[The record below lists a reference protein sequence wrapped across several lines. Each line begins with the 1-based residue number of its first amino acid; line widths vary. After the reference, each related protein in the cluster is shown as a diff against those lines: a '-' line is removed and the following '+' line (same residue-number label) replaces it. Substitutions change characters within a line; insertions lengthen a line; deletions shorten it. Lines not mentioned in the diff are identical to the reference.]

1 MWHLETEWYKYVVK
15 LYSHWRTT
23 QVQIKKQSIS
33 LHRRNNLL
41 LAPVQPFS
49 NVSREMIT
57 TAYHWAT
64 CNGTTTMPEERERCW
79 RAHFCG
85 MMLFLLGSAMP
96 PTGYRHNHTTLHQL
110 HISLLQSISFK
121 HSLSRKCGRVVP
133 PVVCSLQKNC
143 TTTILLGKRDLSNQ
157 QNHIWVR
164 LPSLTFANLWRQT
177 FTSF

>member
-1 MWHLETEWYKYVVK
+1 
-15 LYSHWRTT
+15 
-23 QVQIKKQSIS
+23 
-33 LHRRNNLL
+33 
-41 LAPVQPFS
+41 
-49 NVSREMIT
+49 
-57 TAYHWAT
+57 
-64 CNGTTTMPEERERCW
+64 MPEDGERSC

-85 MMLFLLGSAMP
+85 LMLFLLGSAMP
-96 PTGYRHNHTTLHQL
+96 PTGYRHNHTTFHQL

-121 HSLSRKCGRVVP
+121 HSLSSKCGRVVP

-177 FTSF
+177 YSQASKEGARYMRNKLLWDVIFLTCFTIKNKEKHLYSCKIWKGDLFRE